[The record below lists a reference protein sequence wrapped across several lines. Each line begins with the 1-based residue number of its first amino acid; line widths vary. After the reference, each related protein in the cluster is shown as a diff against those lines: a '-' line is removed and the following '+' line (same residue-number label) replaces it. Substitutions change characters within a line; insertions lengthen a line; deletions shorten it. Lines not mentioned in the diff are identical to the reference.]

1 MKPESWPPKST
12 VDELMKL
19 AGVPDNADNRRALCV
34 QLKGSKVVYYFQ
46 TVGRPFSRKPFAQ
59 VAKAARALS
68 TAMNALNYIPQT
80 NIRRQ
85 WMDDQ
90 KGAQAEVFRIRTIA
104 EKRAAG
110 ARRGQPRKFNKV
122 AVVYRALAY
131 LNGGEGPTKRRL
143 SNKHREFVELF
154 YEAITGE
161 TDVRGSLE
169 WQIRQARRWKTHR
182 WQSYF

>member
-1 MKPESWPPKST
+1 
-12 VDELMKL
+12 
-19 AGVPDNADNRRALCV
+19 
-34 QLKGSKVVYYFQ
+34 
-46 TVGRPFSRKPFAQ
+46 
-59 VAKAARALS
+59 
-68 TAMNALNYIPQT
+68 MNALNYIPQT

-110 ARRGQPRKFNKV
+110 ARRGQPRKFNK
-122 AVVYRALAY
+122 
-131 LNGGEGPTKRRL
+131 
-143 SNKHREFVELF
+143 FVELF

>member
-1 MKPESWPPKST
+1 
-12 VDELMKL
+12 
-19 AGVPDNADNRRALCV
+19 
-34 QLKGSKVVYYFQ
+34 
-46 TVGRPFSRKPFAQ
+46 
-59 VAKAARALS
+59 
-68 TAMNALNYIPQT
+68 MNALNYIPQT

-85 WMDDQ
+85 WLDDQ

-104 EKRAAG
+104 EKRAAV

-143 SNKHREFVELF
+143 SNKHREFIELF

-169 WQIRQARRWKTHR
+169 WQIRQAKRWKSHR